1 VTTGTANFKRTP
13 WCFEP
18 VSRRLPQVLRRRV
31 SWLPVGLALAASG
44 ACQAAVLRYCDP
56 PAEPT
61 AAQQDRI
68 FRFGAIVK
76 AELEKSGQSLALM
89 SRSGLALGR
98 FGQRYS
104 HTGFSLKASGNTPW
118 SVRQLYY
125 ACDESRPRLYDQGLS
140 GFVLGSVEPDLGFLS
155 VVFLP
160 TDEAAALERVALD
173 NRLALS
179 LLGDTYSANAYPFK
193 LNYQNCNQWVAEML
207 ATAWGAPAA
216 DSEPRALAQDWLQ
229 AQAYAPTVFEVGWRP
244 LMWAGAFIPWLHSD
258 DHPPEDIEQARY
270 LVSMPASIEAFVA
283 ARLPSATRMEFCHNE
298 RHVLIRRGW
307 DQLAEGCE
315 AEPGDTVIAFD

>member
-1 VTTGTANFKRTP
+1 MSV
-13 WCFEP
+13 
-18 VSRRLPQVLRRRV
+18 RLPQALRRLAT
-31 SWLPVGLALAASG
+31 WLPAALVLAVTLP
-44 ACQAAVLRYCDP
+44 CQAAVLGYCDP

-76 AELEKSGQSLALM
+76 AELEKSGQSLVLM

-104 HTGFSLKASGNTPW
+104 HAGFSLKASGNTPW

-140 GFVLGSVEPDLGFLS
+140 GFVLGSVEPNLGFLS
-155 VVFLP
+155 VIFLP
-160 TDEAAALERVALD
+160 ADEAAALERVALD
-173 NRLALS
+173 NRLALQ
-179 LLGDTYSANAYPFK
+179 LLGSTYSANAYPFN
-193 LNYQNCNQWVAEML
+193 LSYQNCNQWVAEML
-207 ATAWGAPAA
+207 ALAWGGLAA
-216 DSEPRALAQDWLQ
+216 EGEPRAQAQDWLR
-229 AQAYAPTVFEVGWRP
+229 AMSYAPTVFDVGWRP

-258 DHPPEDIEQARY
+258 DHPAEDIAMARY

-283 ARLPSATRMEFCHNE
+283 ARLPAATRVEFCHNE

-307 DQLAEGCE
+307 ELIAEGCE
-315 AEPGDTVIAFD
+315 AGPGDTLIVFD

>member
-1 VTTGTANFKRTP
+1 M
-13 WCFEP
+13 
-18 VSRRLPQVLRRRV
+18 SLRLPQAHRRLV
-31 SWLPVGLALAASG
+31 PWLLVALAAAG
-44 ACQAAVLRYCDP
+44 PCQAAVLRYCDP

-76 AELEKSGQSLALM
+76 AELEKSGQSLVLM
-89 SRSGLALGR
+89 SRSGLALSR

-104 HTGFSLKASGNTPW
+104 HAGFSLKASGNAPW

-160 TDEAAALERVALD
+160 PDEAAAVERVALD
-173 NRLALS
+173 NRLALQ
-179 LLGDTYSANAYPFK
+179 LLGSTYSANAYPFN
-193 LNYQNCNQWVAEML
+193 LSYQNCNQWVMEML
-207 ATAWGAPAA
+207 ASAWGGFTGTG
-216 DSEPRALAQDWLQ
+216 EPRALAQDWLR
-229 AQAYAPTVFEVGWRP
+229 AQAYAPTVFEVGW
-244 LMWAGAFIPWLHSD
+244 LMGFGAFIPWLHND

-270 LVSMPASIEAFVA
+270 RVSMPASIEAFVA
-283 ARLPSATRMEFCHNE
+283 DRLPGATRLEFCHNE
-298 RHVLIRRGW
+298 RHVLVRRGW
-307 DQLAEGCE
+307 ELIAEGCE
-315 AEPGDTVIAFD
+315 PGPGDTVMAFD